1 MITETSF
8 EEQCEA
14 AASDDLRIL
23 IVGAGIAGV
32 SVAQLLRHQGRH
44 PVLIERTQDLKT
56 MTDDDHAGYMLALMP
71 MVDPVLDA
79 LAVHEDYRE
88 RSVPLGRYAFHAPT
102 GGTVRQDHLGGLLS
116 AYGEYRGISRRE
128 LVAVLTDAACL
139 VTFDASLHALSE
151 SSGRGAAEANA
162 DRGHSPVHAQAQ
174 NPVQAQVTTGAHS
187 TEQRLHEEEFD
198 LVIIADGLGSRTR
211 RLVAGGETAG
221 SVDTA
226 WGGWVAWAPADEDT
240 DQVDELWGDGFF
252 LGAYPVKDGI
262 GVFLGGPDSRQPLGA
277 RRFATAVRRR
287 LTTTTPR
294 IEAALEAIA
303 AAEDPYYWP
312 LRDFRSSRWTTENTV
327 LLGDAAAGFLPTA
340 GIGAGMAIES
350 AHMLAAALDG
360 IGPKQL
366 PEALARYE
374 SVQRPRVEQ
383 AQNVSRQLAGL
394 MFHLPRVFAGLRS
407 LLLRFVSLRT
417 ALGPIIDLLEHSA
430 NTAEVRNSDT

>member
-1 MITETSF
+1 MITETPF

-32 SVAQLLRHQGRH
+32 SMAQLLRQQGRH

-88 RSVPLGRYAFHAPT
+88 RSVPLDRYTFHAPT

-128 LVAVLTDAACL
+128 LVAVLTEAACP
-139 VTFDASLHALSE
+139 VTFDASLPDLSE
-151 SSGRGAAEANA
+151 SPGHGTDEANA
-162 DRGHSPVHAQAQ
+162 DRGHSPV
-174 NPVQAQVTTGAHS
+174 QAQVTIGVHS
-187 TEQRLHEEEFD
+187 TEQRLHEAEFD
-198 LVIIADGLGSRTR
+198 LIVIADGLGSRTR
-211 RLVAGGETAG
+211 RLVAGGEPGG

-277 RRFATAVRRR
+277 RRFAAEVRRR
-287 LTTTTPR
+287 LTATTPR

-366 PEALARYE
+366 AEALARYE

-383 AQNVSRQLAGL
+383 AQNASRQLAGL

-407 LLLRFVSLRT
+407 LLFRFVSLRT
-417 ALGPIIDLLEHSA
+417 ALGPIIDLLEHPA

>member
-1 MITETSF
+1 MIAETSF

-32 SVAQLLRHQGRH
+32 SVAQLLRQQGRH

-79 LAVHEDYRE
+79 LAVHEDYRD
-88 RSVPLGRYAFHAPT
+88 RSVPLDRYAFHSPT

-128 LVAVLTDAACL
+128 LVEVLTQATCP
-139 VTFDASLHALSE
+139 VTFDASLQALSE
-151 SSGRGAAEANA
+151 RSG
-162 DRGHSPVHAQAQ
+162 
-174 NPVQAQVTTGAHS
+174 QVTIGVHS

-211 RLVAGGETAG
+211 RLVTGGESAG

-277 RRFATAVRRR
+277 RRFATDVRRR

-374 SVQRPRVEQ
+374 SVLRPRVEQ
-383 AQNVSRQLAGL
+383 AQNASRYLAGL

-417 ALGPIIDLLEHSA
+417 ALGPIIDLLEHPA

>member
-8 EEQCEA
+8 GKQCEA

-44 PVLIERTQDLKT
+44 PVLIERTRDLKT

-79 LAVHEDYRE
+79 LAVHGGYRE
-88 RSVPLGRYAFHAPT
+88 RSVPLDRYAFHAPT

-128 LVAVLTDAACL
+128 LVAVLTQATCP
-139 VTFDASLHALSE
+139 VTFDASLQALSE
-151 SSGRGAAEANA
+151 SC
-162 DRGHSPVHAQAQ
+162 
-174 NPVQAQVTTGAHS
+174 AQVTTGVHS
-187 TEQRLHEEEFD
+187 TEQRLHEAEFD
-198 LVIIADGLGSRTR
+198 LVIIADGLGSRSR

-226 WGGWVAWAPADEDT
+226 WGGWVAWALADEDT

-277 RRFATAVRRR
+277 RRFAADVRRR

-366 PEALARYE
+366 PEALACYE

-383 AQNVSRQLAGL
+383 AQNASRQLAGL

-430 NTAEVRNSDT
+430 NTAEVCNSDT

>member
-1 MITETSF
+1 MIAETSF

-79 LAVHEDYRE
+79 LAVHEDYRD
-88 RSVPLGRYAFHAPT
+88 RSVPLDRYAFHAPT
-102 GGTVRQDHLGGLLS
+102 GDTVRQDHLGGLLS
-116 AYGEYRGISRRE
+116 AYGEYRGVSRRE
-128 LVAVLTDAACL
+128 LVAVLTEAACP

-151 SSGRGAAEANA
+151 SSG
-162 DRGHSPVHAQAQ
+162 
-174 NPVQAQVTTGAHS
+174 QVTTGVHS
-187 TEQRLHEEEFD
+187 TEQRLHEAEFD
-198 LVIIADGLGSRTR
+198 LVIIADGLGSRSR

-277 RRFATAVRRR
+277 RRFAADVRRR
-287 LTTTTPR
+287 LTATTPR

-366 PEALARYE
+366 GEALARYE

-383 AQNVSRQLAGL
+383 AQNASQQLAGL

-417 ALGPIIDLLEHSA
+417 ALGPIIDLLEHPA